1 MTSTSNIDV
10 LIVGA
15 GPVGISAA
23 MLLHRMGHSVRIID
37 RREGPQRAPA
47 AHVINACT
55 FEVWRQIG
63 VNVDHLRSIAQD
75 PQAAGQVHW
84 VTKLGGTVLGSL
96 PYERQGDEMLAITP
110 TPLRNL
116 AQHIL
121 EPVLVD
127 ELSSMGIAVEYSTQW
142 LSMIQEGESVVS
154 TVSHDGNDEVIVAKY
169 LLGCDG
175 ASSAVRR
182 ESGITMEGPDN
193 LQSFAMIHF
202 TADLSSLTREC
213 PGVLYWLCDQ
223 GMGGTLI
230 SHGGDNEWVYMH
242 PVDADYVID
251 QSPEVCVTMVRSVL
265 IDVPVDIKILKTSS
279 WTMTSQIADRY
290 RDRRVFLVGDA
301 AHRFPPSGGMGLNSG
316 VQDAHNLTWK
326 LHAVITDTAD
336 DTLLDTYDPERRP
349 IAQRNAQA
357 SLENAFKMIEVF
369 EALGKPDQEG
379 LSQAIS
385 NQQPHFDMFGL
396 QMGFRYELEGSTT
409 PIAPLSDD
417 VIRNYTPSTEP
428 GCRLPHGW
436 LTRNDQRIS
445 SLDLIDLTE
454 TTVIA
459 GPTAKVDG
467 NCLQVGHDFEDPNA
481 WWSNVLGLPDD
492 ACITV
497 RPDQHVASRDLVG
510 KS

>member
-1 MTSTSNIDV
+1 MTTTSEIDV

-23 MLLHRMGHSVRIID
+23 MLLHKMGHSVRIVE

-47 AHVINACT
+47 AHVINART

-63 VNVDHLRSIAQD
+63 VDVDHLRSLSQD

-127 ELSSMGIAVEYSTQW
+127 ELSGMGIMVEYSTQW
-142 LSMIQEGESVVS
+142 ISMVQGDENVNS
-154 TVSHDGNDEVIVAKY
+154 TVTLNGLEEIITSRFI
-169 LLGCDG
+169 LGCDG

-182 ESGITMEGPDN
+182 ASGIAMEGPDN

-202 TADLSSLTREC
+202 AADLTSVTHDC

-223 GMGGTLI
+223 DAGGTLI
-230 SHGGDNEWVYMH
+230 SHGDNEWVYMH
-242 PVDADYVID
+242 PVDANHVIS
-251 QSPEVCVTMVRSVL
+251 QSDEELEAMVRSVL
-265 IDVPVDIKILKTSS
+265 IDAPVDIKILKTSS

-290 RDRRVFLVGDA
+290 RDGRVFLVGDA

-316 VQDAHNLTWK
+316 VQDAHNLAWK
-326 LHAVITDTAD
+326 LHAVITGQSPDS
-336 DTLLDTYDPERRP
+336 LLDTYDPERRP
-349 IAQRNAQA
+349 VAQRNAQA

-369 EALGKPDQEG
+369 EALGKLDQEG
-379 LSQAIS
+379 LTDAIN
-385 NQQPHFDMFGL
+385 NQQTHFDMFGL

-409 PIAPLSDD
+409 PNAPLSDD
-417 VIRNYTPSTEP
+417 IIRNYTPSSEP
-428 GCRLPHGW
+428 GSRLPHGW
-436 LTRNDQRIS
+436 LIRDGKTIS
-445 SLDLIDLTE
+445 SLDLIDLTQA
-454 TTVIA
+454 TVIV
-459 GPTAKVDG
+459 GPSAHVSH
-467 NCLQVGHDFEDPNA
+467 NCLQVGRDFEDPNA

-492 ACITV
+492 ACLTI
-497 RPDQHVASRDLVG
+497 RPDQHIASRDLVV

>member
-1 MTSTSNIDV
+1 MTTTSEIDV

-23 MLLHRMGHSVRIID
+23 MLLHKMGHSVRIIE

-47 AHVINACT
+47 AHVINART

-63 VNVDHLRSIAQD
+63 VDVDHLRSLSQD

-121 EPVLVD
+121 EPVLVE
-127 ELSSMGIAVEYSTQW
+127 ELSGMGIMVEYSTQW
-142 LSMIQEGESVVS
+142 TSMAQGDENVNS
-154 TVSHDGNDEVIVAKY
+154 TVTLNGLEEIITSRFV
-169 LLGCDG
+169 LGCDG

-182 ESGITMEGPDN
+182 ASGIAMEGPDN

-202 TADLSSLTREC
+202 AADLTSVTHDC

-223 GMGGTLI
+223 GAGGTLI
-230 SHGGDNEWVYMH
+230 SHGDNEWVYMH
-242 PVDADYVID
+242 PVDANHVIS
-251 QSPEVCVTMVRSVL
+251 QSDEELEAMVRSVL
-265 IDVPVDIKILKTSS
+265 IDAPIDIKILKTSS
-279 WTMTSQIADRY
+279 WTMTSQIAERY
-290 RDRRVFLVGDA
+290 RHGRVFLVGDA

-316 VQDAHNLTWK
+316 VQDAHNLAWK
-326 LHAVITDTAD
+326 LHAVITGQSPDS
-336 DTLLDTYDPERRP
+336 LLDTYDPERRP
-349 IAQRNAQA
+349 VAQRNAQA

-369 EALGKPDQEG
+369 EALGKLDQEG
-379 LSQAIS
+379 LTDAIN
-385 NQQPHFDMFGL
+385 NQQTHFDMFGL

-409 PIAPLSDD
+409 PNAPLSDD
-417 VIRNYTPSTEP
+417 IIRNYMPSSEP
-428 GCRLPHGW
+428 GSRLPHGW
-436 LTRNDQRIS
+436 LIRDGKTIS
-445 SLDLIDLTE
+445 SLDLIDLTQA
-454 TTVIA
+454 TVII
-459 GPTAKVDG
+459 GPSAHVSY
-467 NCLQVGHDFEDPNA
+467 NCLQVGRDFEDPHA
-481 WWSNVLGLPDD
+481 WWSNVLGLSDD
-492 ACITV
+492 ACLTV

>member
-1 MTSTSNIDV
+1 MRTQSDIDV

-23 MLLHRMGHSVRIID
+23 MLLHKMGHSVRIID

-47 AHVINACT
+47 AHVINART

-63 VNVDHLRSIAQD
+63 VNVDHLRSIAQG

-84 VTKLGGTVLGSL
+84 VTKLGGEVLGSL
-96 PYERQGDEMLAITP
+96 PYERQGDEMLAFTP

-121 EPVLVD
+121 EPLLVD
-127 ELSSMGIAVEYSTQW
+127 ELSAMGVNIEYSTQW
-142 LSMIQEGESVVS
+142 LSMVQENETVIS
-154 TVSHDGNDEVIVAKY
+154 TMSHNGNDEAVAAKY

-175 ASSAVRR
+175 ASSAVRQA
-182 ESGITMEGPDN
+182 SGIAMEGPDN
-193 LQSFAMIHF
+193 LQNFAMIHF
-202 TADLSSLTREC
+202 TADLSSLTRDC
-213 PGVLYWLCDQ
+213 PGVLFWLCDQ

-230 SHGGDNEWVYMH
+230 SHGGNNEWVYMH
-242 PVDADYVID
+242 PVDADYVVN
-251 QSPEVCVTMVRSVL
+251 QSPEVCESMVRSVL
-265 IDVPVDIKILKTSS
+265 IATPADIKILKTSS

-290 RDRRVFLVGDA
+290 RDGRVFLVGDA

-316 VQDAHNLTWK
+316 VQDAHNLAWK
-326 LHAVITDTAD
+326 LHVVLIGQATDP
-336 DTLLDTYDPERRP
+336 LLDTYEPERRP

-369 EALGKPDQEG
+369 EALGKPNQEG
-379 LSQAIS
+379 LTDAIN
-385 NQQPHFDMFGL
+385 NQQTHFDMFGL
-396 QMGFRYELEGSTT
+396 QMGYRYQLEGTTT

-417 VIRNYTPSTEP
+417 VIRNYAPSSEP

-436 LTRNDQRIS
+436 LIRNGKTIS
-445 SLDLIDLTE
+445 ALDLIDLTQA
-454 TTVIA
+454 TVIV
-459 GPTAKVDG
+459 GPSAQVSH
-467 NCLQVGHDFEDPNA
+467 NCLQVGRDFEDPHA
-481 WWSNVLGLPDD
+481 WWSTVLGLPDD

-497 RPDQHVASRDLVG
+497 RPDQHVASRDLV
-510 KS
+510 

>member
-1 MTSTSNIDV
+1 MTTTSEIDV

-23 MLLHRMGHSVRIID
+23 MLLHKMGHSVRIVE

-47 AHVINACT
+47 AHVINART

-63 VNVDHLRSIAQD
+63 VDVDHLRSLAQD

-127 ELSSMGIAVEYSTQW
+127 ELSGMGIMVEYSTQW
-142 LSMIQEGESVVS
+142 ISMAQGDEHVNS
-154 TVSHDGNDEVIVAKY
+154 TVTLNGLEEIITSRFV
-169 LLGCDG
+169 LGCDG

-182 ESGITMEGPDN
+182 ATGIVMEGPDN

-202 TADLSSLTREC
+202 AADLTSVTHDC

-223 GMGGTLI
+223 GAGGTLI
-230 SHGGDNEWVYMH
+230 SHGDNEWVYMH
-242 PVDADYVID
+242 PVDANHVIS
-251 QSPEVCVTMVRSVL
+251 QSDEELEAMVRSVL
-265 IDVPVDIKILKTSS
+265 IDAPVDIKILKTSS
-279 WTMTSQIADRY
+279 WTMTSQIAERY
-290 RDRRVFLVGDA
+290 RDGRVFLVGDA

-316 VQDAHNLTWK
+316 VQDAHNLVWK
-326 LHAVITDTAD
+326 MHAVITGQSPDS
-336 DTLLDTYDPERRP
+336 LLDTYDPERRP
-349 IAQRNAQA
+349 VAQRNAQA

-369 EALGKPDQEG
+369 EALGKLDQEG
-379 LSQAIS
+379 LADAIN
-385 NQQPHFDMFGL
+385 NQQTHFDMFGL
-396 QMGFRYELEGSTT
+396 QMGFRYELEGSTS

-417 VIRNYTPSTEP
+417 IIRNYTPSSEP
-428 GCRLPHGW
+428 GSRLPHGW
-436 LTRNDQRIS
+436 LIRDGKTIS
-445 SLDLIDLTE
+445 SLDLIDLTQA
-454 TTVIA
+454 TVII
-459 GPTAKVDG
+459 GPSAHVSY
-467 NCLQVGHDFEDPNA
+467 NCLQVGRDFEDPNA
-481 WWSNVLGLPDD
+481 WWSKVLGLSSD
-492 ACITV
+492 ACLTV

>member
-1 MTSTSNIDV
+1 MTTDIDV

-23 MLLHRMGHSVRIID
+23 MLLHKMGHSVRIIE

-47 AHVINACT
+47 AHVINART

-63 VNVDHLRSIAQD
+63 VNVDHLRSLAQD

-142 LSMIQEGESVVS
+142 LSMIQEDESVTS
-154 TVSHDGNDEVIVAKY
+154 TVSHDGNDEVIVARY

-175 ASSAVRR
+175 ASSAVRQA
-182 ESGITMEGPDN
+182 SGITMEGPDN
-193 LQSFAMIHF
+193 LQSFATIHF

-213 PGVLYWLCDQ
+213 PGVLFWLCDQ

-230 SHGGDNEWVYMH
+230 SHGSNNEWVYMH
-242 PVDADYVID
+242 PVDADFVID
-251 QSPEVCVTMVRSVL
+251 QSHHEFEAMVRSVL
-265 IDVPVDIKILKTSS
+265 IDAQVDIKILRTSS
-279 WTMTSQIADRY
+279 WTMTSQIAERY
-290 RDRRVFLVGDA
+290 RDGRVFLVGDA

-316 VQDAHNLTWK
+316 VQDAHNLAWK
-326 LHAVITDTAD
+326 LYAVITGQSPDS
-336 DTLLDTYDPERRP
+336 LLDTYDPERRP
-349 IAQRNAQA
+349 VAQRNAQA

-369 EALGKPDQEG
+369 EALGKPNQEG
-379 LSQAIS
+379 LTDAIN
-385 NQQPHFDMFGL
+385 NQQTHFDMFGL

-436 LTRNDQRIS
+436 LTRNGQRVS
-445 SLDLIDLTE
+445 SLDLIGLTG

-459 GPTAKVDG
+459 GPTAES
-467 NCLQVGHDFEDPNA
+467 NTNYLQVGRDFEDPDN
-481 WWSNVLGLPDD
+481 WWGTVLGLPDD
-492 ACITV
+492 GYITV
-497 RPDQHVASRDLVG
+497 RPDQHVA
-510 KS
+510 

>member
-1 MTSTSNIDV
+1 MTTDIDV

-23 MLLHRMGHSVRIID
+23 MLLHKMGHSVRMIE

-47 AHVINACT
+47 AHVINART

-63 VNVDHLRSIAQD
+63 VNVDHLRSLAQD

-96 PYERQGDEMLAITP
+96 PYERQGDEMLAVTP

-142 LSMIQEGESVVS
+142 LSMVQEDENVVS
-154 TVSHDGNDEVIVAKY
+154 TVSHNQNDEVIVAKY

-175 ASSAVRR
+175 ASSAVRQA
-182 ESGITMEGPDN
+182 SGITMEGPDN
-193 LQSFAMIHF
+193 LQSFATIHF

-213 PGVLYWLCDQ
+213 PGVLFWLCDQ

-230 SHGGDNEWVYMH
+230 SHGSNNEWVYMH
-242 PVDADYVID
+242 PVDAGYVIS
-251 QSPEVCVTMVRSVL
+251 QSDEEFEAMVRSVL
-265 IDVPVDIKILKTSS
+265 IDAQVDIKILRTCS

-290 RDRRVFLVGDA
+290 RDGRVFLVGDA

-316 VQDAHNLTWK
+316 VQDAHNLAWK

-349 IAQRNAQA
+349 VAQRNAQA

-369 EALGKPDQEG
+369 EALGKPEQDG
-379 LSQAIS
+379 LQQAIN
-385 NQQPHFDMFGL
+385 NQQTHFDMFGL
-396 QMGFRYELEGSTT
+396 QMGFRYELEGSITSI
-409 PIAPLSDD
+409 PPLCDD

-445 SLDLIDLTE
+445 SLDLIGLTR

-459 GPTAKVDG
+459 GPTAEVVG
-467 NCLQVGHDFEDPNA
+467 NCLQVGRDFDDPNN
-481 WWSNVLGLPDD
+481 WWSDVLGLPNDGY
-492 ACITV
+492 ITV
-497 RPDQHVASRDLVG
+497 RPDQHIASRDLVG

>member
-1 MTSTSNIDV
+1 
-10 LIVGA
+10 
-15 GPVGISAA
+15 
-23 MLLHRMGHSVRIID
+23 
-37 RREGPQRAPA
+37 
-47 AHVINACT
+47 
-55 FEVWRQIG
+55 
-63 VNVDHLRSIAQD
+63 
-75 PQAAGQVHW
+75 
-84 VTKLGGTVLGSL
+84 
-96 PYERQGDEMLAITP
+96 
-110 TPLRNL
+110 
-116 AQHIL
+116 
-121 EPVLVD
+121 
-127 ELSSMGIAVEYSTQW
+127 
-142 LSMIQEGESVVS
+142 MIQEGESVVS

-193 LQSFAMIHF
+193 LQSFATIHF

-213 PGVLYWLCDQ
+213 PGVLFWLCDQ

-242 PVDADYVID
+242 PVDAGYVIS
-251 QSPEVCVTMVRSVL
+251 QSDEEFEAMVRSVL
-265 IDVPVDIKILKTSS
+265 IDAQVDIKILRTSS

-290 RDRRVFLVGDA
+290 RDGRVFLVGDA

-316 VQDAHNLTWK
+316 VQDAHNLAWK
-326 LHAVITDTAD
+326 LHAVITETAD

-349 IAQRNAQA
+349 VAQRNAQA

-369 EALGKPDQEG
+369 EALGKPNQEG
-379 LSQAIS
+379 LTDAIN
-385 NQQPHFDMFGL
+385 NQQTHFDMFGL

-467 NCLQVGHDFEDPNA
+467 NCLQVGHDFDDPNN
-481 WWSNVLGLPDD
+481 WWGAVLGLADD

>member
-1 MTSTSNIDV
+1 MTTDIDV

-23 MLLHRMGHSVRIID
+23 MLLHKMGHSVRIIE

-47 AHVINACT
+47 AHVINART

-63 VNVDHLRSIAQD
+63 VNVDHLRSLAQD

-96 PYERQGDEMLAITP
+96 PYERQGDEMLAVTP

-142 LSMIQEGESVVS
+142 LSMVQEDENVVS

-182 ESGITMEGPDN
+182 ASGINMEGPDN

-242 PVDADYVID
+242 PVDANYVVD
-251 QSPEVCVTMVRSVL
+251 QSPDDFESLVRSVL

-290 RDRRVFLVGDA
+290 RDGRVFLVGDA

-316 VQDAHNLTWK
+316 VQDAHNLAWK

-349 IAQRNAQA
+349 VAQRNAQA

-369 EALGKPDQEG
+369 EALGQPDQTN
-379 LSQAIS
+379 LSQAIN
-385 NQQPHFDMFGL
+385 NQQTHFDMFGL

-445 SLDLIDLTE
+445 SLDLIGLTE
-454 TTVIA
+454 ATVIA
-459 GPTAKVDG
+459 GPSAKPNVD
-467 NCLQVGHDFEDPNA
+467 CLQVGRDFDDPDN
-481 WWSNVLGLPDD
+481 WWGKVLGLSND
-492 ACITV
+492 AKITI
-497 RPDQHVASRDLVG
+497 RPDQHVSSR
-510 KS
+510 